1 MQYGTSEGS
10 ATVRGTV
17 CPFSFRFPM
26 GLRKI
31 TVMGIHMRMGT
42 VMHTR
47 TIDTVEEEEAARRSF
62 AHTTSVS

>member
-1 MQYGTSEGS
+1 
-10 ATVRGTV
+10 
-17 CPFSFRFPM
+17 M

-31 TVMGIHMRMGT
+31 TVMGTHMRMGT